1 VQNKNL
7 LGSSD
12 RGSHAKRKDNKKD
25 QKEQQENE
33 DGERSNAAKR
43 TIAALDR
50 TPSSRKVVDLLE
62 LLLITECHA
71 KRKGK
76 QKGQR
81 IRNATKTSVDDL
93 PRQDNCNS
101 AQLS

>member
-1 VQNKNL
+1 M
-7 LGSSD
+7 
-12 RGSHAKRKDNKKD
+12 
-25 QKEQQENE
+25 
-33 DGERSNAAKR
+33 
-43 TIAALDR
+43 LDR

-93 PRQDNCNS
+93 LDRIIATIRNYPDAEAS
-101 AQLS
+101 